1 VDGLYEL
8 KTKETDASVIDF
20 IKSVDNP
27 KRRED
32 ALKLLDIFTEVSG
45 YEAKMWGPSIIG
57 FGSYHYKYT
66 TGHEGDAPVVG
77 FSPRKAKLSL
87 YLKTGDPE
95 NEKIL
100 EMLGKHTTGKSC
112 VYVNKLEDIDLEV
125 LKKLIIQTIDYM
137 KKNYEAK

>member
-1 VDGLYEL
+1 VNGLYEL

>member
-1 VDGLYEL
+1 LYEL

>member
-1 VDGLYEL
+1 
-8 KTKETDASVIDF
+8 
-20 IKSVDNP
+20 
-27 KRRED
+27 
-32 ALKLLDIFTEVSG
+32 
-45 YEAKMWGPSIIG
+45 M
-57 FGSYHYKYT
+57 
-66 TGHEGDAPVVG
+66 G

-137 KKNYEAK
+137 KKNYEANSIGMTLA

>member
-1 VDGLYEL
+1 MYEL

-125 LKKLIIQTIDYM
+125 LKELIIQTIDYM